1 VYNINEIEQTRSQE
15 RTEEVNVLGFVIIVI
30 GLALLFENLDK
41 KIKGPKRFFLMFVI
55 GLLLVVGADLSS

>member
-1 VYNINEIEQTRSQE
+1 MYNINEIEQTRSQE